1 MNGINN
7 NVEEMTI
14 TVSAL
19 GVRLVALDEN
29 GQENVNMVNQTI
41 NPSIAEGFTWP
52 VILKHE
58 GTGQESVKLQLSQV
72 QTPTQSVMI
81 YYSQQRTL
89 GHAFQICQT
98 FHTISDGPIWRF
110 NLP

>member
-1 MNGINN
+1 MRLTVDVDSQIDEINDELSGLNN

-41 NPSIAEGFTWP
+41 NPSE
-52 VILKHE
+52 
-58 GTGQESVKLQLSQV
+58 
-72 QTPTQSVMI
+72 
-81 YYSQQRTL
+81 
-89 GHAFQICQT
+89 C
-98 FHTISDGPIWRF
+98 
-110 NLP
+110 